1 MWFNLQQLKCKL
13 IYASAWDRPICRQT
27 MAHKKSPASSSTP
40 KHYLWK
46 FWKHSTTRSQ
56 LFAMFLRCSCCKRGK
71 GGFGSVLRSQKGGP
85 ALCELVV
92 LWSPFVLKSF
102 HKRTVVKWD
111 IEVFWEGKKMEKSQ
125 QVFVKPVWGQNLWR
139 NQRQWPASMT
149 STGPQRPI
157 STRQSSDLAPG
168 AAQLPA
174 VLLENILCSTSVL
187 YILLQ
192 SIHLVMF
199 YIYTLLLHCYCALVT
214 PSFLVSKLYINYV
227 TCILRP

>member
-27 MAHKKSPASSSTP
+27 MAHNKSPASSSTP

-46 FWKHSTTRSQ
+46 FWKHLTTRSQ

-92 LWSPFVLKSF
+92 LWPPFVLKSF

-111 IEVFWEGKKMEKSQ
+111 IEVFCAEGKKMEKFKCLCKVSRSLFENPFEVRNFEEMMQ
-125 QVFVKPVWGQNLWR
+125 WR
-139 NQRQWPASMT
+139 CNTEINDLHQWP
-149 STGPQRPI
+149 QRDLNGRFRHVKAA
-157 STRQSSDLAPG
+157 TWRQE
-168 AAQLPA
+168 
-174 VLLENILCSTSVL
+174 LLSCRLCS
-187 YILLQ
+187 
-192 SIHLVMF
+192 
-199 YIYTLLLHCYCALVT
+199 
-214 PSFLVSKLYINYV
+214 
-227 TCILRP
+227 